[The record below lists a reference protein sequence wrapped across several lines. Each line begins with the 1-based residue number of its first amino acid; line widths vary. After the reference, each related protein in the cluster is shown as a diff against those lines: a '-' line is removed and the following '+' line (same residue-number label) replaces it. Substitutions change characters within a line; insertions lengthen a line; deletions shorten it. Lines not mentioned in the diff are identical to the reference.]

1 MVNDKTQK
9 ALVLSR
15 LPRDDSLFMLQEKED
30 RVKCNTP
37 ELERK
42 NLFEVA
48 KTTVDKMK
56 DTVRVKRQEL
66 INMMYN
72 SHETNNAEDAA
83 DKYESFFLLLLNSY
97 LS

>member
-1 MVNDKTQK
+1 MNDKTQK

-15 LPRDDSLFMLQEKED
+15 LPKDDSLFMLQEKED

-56 DTVRVKRQEL
+56 DTVRIKRQEL
-66 INMMYN
+66 INIMYN
-72 SHETNNAEDAA
+72 SHEVNNAEDAA
-83 DKYESFFLLLLNSY
+83 DMYESFFLLLLNLY

>member
-1 MVNDKTQK
+1 MNDKTQK

-15 LPRDDSLFMLQEKED
+15 LPKDDSLFMLQEKED
-30 RVKCNTP
+30 RIKCNTP

-42 NLFEVA
+42 NLFDVA

-56 DTVRVKRQEL
+56 DTVRIKRQEL

-72 SHETNNAEDAA
+72 SHEVNNTEDAV
-83 DKYESFFLLLLNSY
+83 DKYESFFLLLLNLC